1 MATRDTLWTCVG
13 ITVHVGTAGNKVVKV
28 RCGVDL
34 ARRIK
39 SSKSKSYV
47 KSLGEKLTEVRTDFI
62 ELPNPMLRVDALRYA
77 LTAPE
82 FQDPADQEL
91 IQEAITAREPRVP
104 KRVPKDPATKTVR
117 VRKSSKTAPS
127 LDTIAR
133 RGRKS
138 QVTAEQVVA
147 AIATADPA
155 DVAVTDTTVTD
166 TADTSVTDTAQ

>member
-47 KSLGEKLTEVRTDFI
+47 KSRGEKLTEVRTDFI

-82 FQDPADQEL
+82 FQDPADQAL

-104 KRVPKDPATKTVR
+104 KRAPKDTVTKTVR

-133 RGRKS
+133 RGRK
-138 QVTAEQVVA
+138 QQITAEQVVA
-147 AIATADPA
+147 AVATADTT
-155 DVAVTDTTVTD
+155 VTDTTVTD
-166 TADTSVTDTAQ
+166 TTDTADTAVGCTAE